1 MEKIEK
7 LQPRAFTRFCMTIGA
22 VPSSYLEGM
31 TVERQLLWFC
41 SYLEKEVI
49 PAVNQAGKA
58 VEELQALY
66 TQLLEYVNNY
76 FDNLDVQEEINNKL
90 DDMAEDGTLA
100 EIIAQYVQL
109 NGVLAYNTKALM
121 KAAENLI
128 DGSIAYTIGETT
140 YNDGKCAFYK
150 IREIQNTDVV
160 DDYNIV
166 ALNNS
171 ETLIAERLPNYYLNE
186 INNRITNDIN
196 EINDRITTVVNLVDN
211 NVPTFSNSFGT
222 TNQTLLS
229 ATGQKYIEPFV
240 VFDKEHNKYLMF
252 FSDCGSTYAMK
263 RAESTNLIGWNV
275 VSNNI
280 VDGAPT
286 NRHKF
291 NILVDIKGNPIKI
304 NNKYH
309 GYAVSNYPKKIY
321 HYETTNLN
329 STWTETGIALDYN
342 NDNTDNYG
350 VDAPCAIY
358 DEINNKCILYYMG
371 LSSTT
376 NTSYINRAESNSP
389 STAFT
394 YQDTILSP
402 TSNTWYSGWLGG
414 MQVLNTSEGL
424 KVIFN
429 GSSSVPSAA
438 GAEPNPS
445 LIGMGQ
451 MESLYSSI
459 NANNYPTIINEPNTI
474 NSQSVWR
481 GHVIFNKTINKYVM
495 FYNTGDVAGDEV
507 ITYAI
512 EGFMGFEAAEGYAGA
527 QYLNS
532 TDEVLIN
539 GAMKYVTPGFYNI
552 KIGVKCS
559 IGGSTGMKNFRVRF
573 RTGQDDDLTTISS
586 SDQQIFS
593 RNCFIG
599 NYAWQNDVVILD
611 VYFMNNSATYKK
623 IYATVQL
630 VEGDTANNPAIEDV
644 RFYITQA

>member
-1 MEKIEK
+1 MSIEK
-7 LQPRAFTRFCMTIGA
+7 MNFKRWVHKVLPA
-22 VPSSYLEGM
+22 VYDESLSYYE
-31 TVERQLLWFC
+31 LLC
-41 SYLEKEVI
+41 KITAKLNEVI
-49 PAVNQAGKA
+49 EQGNTTSEG
-58 VEELQALY
+58 
-66 TQLLEYVNNY
+66 LLELKNYVDHY

-90 DDMAEDGTLA
+90 DEMAESGELA
-100 EIIAQYVQL
+100 EIIAQYIEL
-109 NGVLAYNTKALM
+109 NGVLAYNTKSAM
-121 KAAENLI
+121 KSAENLV
-128 DGSIAYTIGETT
+128 DGSIAYTIGESL

-150 IREIQNTDVV
+150 IREILNTDVV

-171 ETLIAERLPNYYLNE
+171 ETLIAERLPNDY
-186 INNRITNDIN
+186 INKIN
-196 EINDRITTVVNLVDN
+196 ERITTVVNLIDN
-211 NVPTFSNSFGT
+211 NIPNFSNSFGT
-222 TNQTLLS
+222 TNVTLLS

-280 VDGAPT
+280 VDGTPT

-291 NILVDIKGNPIKI
+291 NILVDVKGNPIKI

-309 GYAVSNYPKKIY
+309 GYAVSNYPKRIY

-329 STWTETGIALDYN
+329 SSWTETGVALDYD

-389 STAFT
+389 STPFT
-394 YQDTILSP
+394 YQATILSP

-414 MQVLNTSEGL
+414 MQVLNTTEGL

-445 LIGMGQ
+445 LIGIGQ

-495 FYNTGDVAGDEV
+495 FYNTGNVAGDEV

-527 QYLNS
+527 QYLRT

-611 VYFMNNSATYKK
+611 VYFMNNSAAYKK
-623 IYATVQL
+623 IYATVQI
-630 VEGDTANNPAIEDV
+630 VEGDTDNNPAIEDV
-644 RFYITQA
+644 RFYITQIS